1 MSLCL
6 NLNIHS
12 KHMGHVN
19 LTTSQQNNGFVWLHP
34 ETYGEVELHQ
44 KAGIFL
50 GNLRKLM
57 PSPREN

>member
-1 MSLCL
+1 
-6 NLNIHS
+6 
-12 KHMGHVN
+12 MGHVN

-50 GNLRKLM
+50 GNFRKLM